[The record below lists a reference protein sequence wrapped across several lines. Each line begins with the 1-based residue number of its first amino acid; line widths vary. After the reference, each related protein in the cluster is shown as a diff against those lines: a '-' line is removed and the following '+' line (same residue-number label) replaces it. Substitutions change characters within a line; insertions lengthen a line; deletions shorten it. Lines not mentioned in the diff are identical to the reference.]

1 MVKAINLGRK
11 HLIFCISRYRMN
23 TTPDISKVKAGLKAD
38 NSPAIDHPSK
48 DPSGRMSVQNIVLEA
63 LRRHGKEKSF
73 HKTYAAL
80 HHLLSKPENRIIRE
94 GNTLF
99 FIHIINK
106 GECKFGLIDADSP
119 KNMLR
124 NAQGFFEAM
133 KKAGYK
139 KGHGETKDPRLIKVI
154 ERMGIPVQ
162 ETGRSKSGMI
172 NFVVEV

>member
-1 MVKAINLGRK
+1 MLHAFR
-11 HLIFCISRYRMN
+11 
-23 TTPDISKVKAGLKAD
+23 
-38 NSPAIDHPSK
+38 
-48 DPSGRMSVQNIVLEA
+48 DPSGRMSVQDIVRES
-63 LRRHGKEKSF
+63 LRRHGRQNDFQKV
-73 HKTYAAL
+73 YAAL
-80 HHLLSKPENRIIRE
+80 HYLLKKPEHRILRE

-124 NAQGFFEAM
+124 NAKGFFEAM

-139 KGHGETKDPRLIKVI
+139 KGHGETNNPKLISVI
-154 ERMGIPVQ
+154 ERMGIPVR

>member
-1 MVKAINLGRK
+1 
-11 HLIFCISRYRMN
+11 MN
-23 TTPDISKVKAGLKAD
+23 TTPDISKVKAELKAE
-38 NSPAIDHPSK
+38 NTPAINHPSK
-48 DPSGRMSVQNIVLEA
+48 DSSGRMSVQNIVLES

-80 HHLLSKPENRIIRE
+80 HHLLDKPEYRIMRQ

-99 FIHIINK
+99 FIHIIGK
-106 GECKFGLIDADSP
+106 GECNFALIDADSP

-139 KGHGETKDPRLIKVI
+139 KGHGETKNPRLISAI
-154 ERMGIPVQ
+154 QNMGIPVQ
-162 ETGRSKSGMI
+162 ETGKSKSGLI
-172 NFVVEV
+172 KFVVEV